1 MLAFKSTRMTTRRAT
16 KQLKELEKLA
26 KNQGCSTSNEVN
38 DTQSVWKLD
47 WMDKPLLKEEV
58 LSEYLFFLK
67 NFPQFLEKEKDKI
80 VQIVRTE
87 LKISEIEDSLSSLNF
102 ENLIGLKE
110 GSAILD
116 HLSSKL
122 GQSLR

>member
-16 KQLKELEKLA
+16 KQLNELEKLA

-38 DTQSVWKLD
+38 GKQSVWKLD

-58 LSEYLFFLK
+58 LSEYLVFLK

-87 LKISEIEDSLSSLNF
+87 LKISEI
-102 ENLIGLKE
+102 
-110 GSAILD
+110 
-116 HLSSKL
+116 